1 MAHQQYHRRALQR
14 LGASAGRLPPIAC
27 TAVRVWEAT
36 PPQGTTPLEWILL
49 CDAPVTACAKA
60 LKTGLGVEKLQL
72 EKATRLFAA
81 AIMRIVALRLVGLR
95 EQFRNHPQRPAEAAG
110 LEPLAL
116 ELLRTAT
123 AEVALAI
130 SRLGG
135 YLNRRKDAPRL
146 ANSLVWHEKN
156 LSFSSRAFA

>member
-1 MAHQQYHRRALQR
+1 M
-14 LGASAGRLPPIAC
+14 
-27 TAVRVWEAT
+27 
-36 PPQGTTPLEWILL
+36 

-72 EKATRLFAA
+72 EKATRLFAT

-130 SRLGG
+130 GRLGG
-135 YLNRRKDAPRL
+135 YLNRRKDGPP
-146 ANSLVWHEKN
+146 VG
-156 LSFSSRAFA
+156 